1 MVVPDLDASYDF
13 GVPTRS
19 RLERSQEARRQRV
32 IDTVLDLAR
41 DGGYDAIQVRAVSD
55 ISLVGSDTIYRYFGS
70 RDGMISA
77 AVAQWCEREF
87 FAPSATWLEGRTAAE
102 RLLSMS
108 QHVWRAWEKQ
118 PNMLET
124 YIRAA
129 QAEGN
134 AEDGISATSIATL
147 TPVMASALDGVPDDY
162 RDDVMMILARVT
174 ESAMWSAARG
184 RLAVKEIYPIIERT
198 VIRLSQH
205 PAMQR
210 HRPAGWSYGKAKAR
224 A

>member
-1 MVVPDLDASYDF
+1 MPS
-13 GVPTRS
+13 PS
-19 RLERSQEARRQRV
+19 RLERSQQARRQRV
-32 IDTVLDLAR
+32 IDAVLELAR
-41 DGGYDAIQVRAVSD
+41 DGGYDAIQVRPVSD

-77 AVAQWCEREF
+77 AVSQWCEVEF
-87 FAPSATWLEGRTAAE
+87 FAPSASWIDGDTAAE

-129 QAEGN
+129 QAEDD
-134 AEDGISATSIATL
+134 AEGGISATSVATL
-147 TPVMASALDGVPDDY
+147 VPVMAAALEGVPDDY
-162 RDDVMMILARVT
+162 AEDVMMILSRVT

-210 HRPAGWSYGKAKAR
+210 HRPAGWSYGKSGPSAVR
-224 A
+224 APVKGG